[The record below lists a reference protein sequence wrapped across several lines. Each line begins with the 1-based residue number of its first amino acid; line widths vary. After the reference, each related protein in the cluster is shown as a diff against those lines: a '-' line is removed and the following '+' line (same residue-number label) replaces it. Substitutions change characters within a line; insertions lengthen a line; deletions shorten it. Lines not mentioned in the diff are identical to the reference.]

1 MGLNIMFWNC
11 QGIRPKRKELQL
23 YLTENSIDIIA
34 LNETFLNKK
43 YTFKV
48 PGYDT
53 IRKDRSTGVK
63 GGVAFLV
70 KHGLVVNKEY
80 RNEDFN
86 IITENEALAINLELS
101 NNQNLTLAT
110 IYCPNG
116 NPSSSL
122 FHAISNLSDNVMFI
136 GDFNSK
142 LESFGCAKKNTY
154 GPMLKTIQ
162 NKLNLIYLNNDEH
175 THMDRANGSTDI
187 LDMAFVSPNLAI
199 HDIQFQIGE
208 DLGSDHLPIEI
219 SIDTAPH
226 RNTYTNH
233 TKYKFDQTDREVFES
248 TLEEA
253 LGSADFSGPM
263 STSDLDKYADFII
276 AAISTAVDKAI
287 PTSKSVRP
295 ENTPISDETR
305 VLIKEK
311 RKLRRLYSQKKDPAV
326 KTRINQLQKQVKED
340 LKLESLVSWENFCNS
355 ISLES
360 DPSKS
365 WRKIK
370 NFLKPKGQRDY
381 PTLHHAKKV
390 AKTNADKAQLFAESV
405 ERHFGIESDHF
416 DSNHFHDV
424 NKFVEDNHRHFYPP
438 EDPDDYRFDVGNEH
452 ELVADVD
459 ATTLIK
465 LVKFLKRGKAPGPD
479 TIPNEVLRLGTTT
492 SLFHHLAKLFTSS
505 IQLGY
510 IPTAWKIATLRMLL
524 KPDKLP
530 SLTTSYRPI
539 SLISSIMKLF
549 ERVIEQLLRSHLE
562 HIGFIN
568 KHQSGFRR
576 AKSTDDHL
584 FRLSQSIM
592 ESFNKGEHV
601 VAAFLDVE
609 KAFDNV
615 WHNGLRYKIF
625 QLDLPTK
632 MTHWLSDF
640 LVGRLIQVNMNNFF
654 SNQINPKAGVPQGS
668 VLSPLLFL
676 IYVND
681 LPAPHHNQNSL
692 SQFADDTA
700 QWAFSLSVRIAA
712 KLLQQDL
719 LNLALWCAKWRI
731 KLNPEKTKVI
741 IFSRS
746 ILARKTELNLKLYGE
761 TLKIYPQVKFLGITF
776 DSQLN
781 FKKHF
786 EDILD
791 RCNTRYYRLRL
802 LANKKWGP
810 SPSSLIQIY
819 KQCVR
824 PIFEYGALST
834 ITTSDN
840 IISKIQRLQNK
851 FIRLALRLPKYIC
864 SKLLHDS
871 TGLPYVKDRLLS
883 CATKSLDRIAQ
894 NPLVEESISRNRL
907 NPAWDRFPTPLSV
920 VRPGQPSA

>member
-1 MGLNIMFWNC
+1 MGLNILFWNC
-11 QGIRPKRKELQL
+11 QGIRPKRKELEL
-23 YLTENSIDIIA
+23 YLKENEIDIVA

-43 YTFKV
+43 LTFKI

-53 IRKDRSTGVK
+53 IRNDRSTGQK

-70 KHGLVVNKEY
+70 KHGLVINQEY
-80 RNEDFN
+80 RNNDFS
-86 IITENEALAINLELS
+86 IITENEALAINLDLS
-101 NNQNLTLAT
+101 NNQNVTLAT

-116 NPSSSL
+116 NPNLSL
-122 FHAISNLSDNVMFI
+122 FQTINNLSDNVMFV

-142 LESFGCAKKNTY
+142 LESFGCAKKNTS
-154 GPMLKTIQ
+154 GPMLQNIQ
-162 NKLNLIYLNNDEH
+162 NQLNLIYLNSDEH

-187 LDMAFVSPNLAI
+187 LDMAFISPNLAK
-199 HDIQFQIGE
+199 HDIHFQIGD

-219 SIDTAPH
+219 SIDTPPH
-226 RNTYTNH
+226 RNSSTNH
-233 TKYKFDQTDREVFES
+233 IKYKFDRTDREVFES

-253 LGSADFSGPM
+253 LGSADFSGHL
-263 STSDLDKYADFII
+263 STSDLDKYADFIVT
-276 AAISTAVDKAI
+276 ALSTAVDKAI
-287 PTSKSVRP
+287 PKAKSVRP
-295 ENTPISDETR
+295 ESNPISNETLA
-305 VLIKEK
+305 LIKEK
-311 RKLRRLYSQKKDPAV
+311 RRLRRQYSQKKDPAT
-326 KTRINQLQKQVKED
+326 KTRINQLQKQVKEE
-340 LKLESLVSWENFCNS
+340 LKIESLVSWEKFCDS
-355 ISLES
+355 ISLETN
-360 DPSKS
+360 PTES

-381 PTLHHAKKV
+381 PTLHHANKV

-416 DSNHFHDV
+416 DSNHFDDV
-424 NKFVEDNHRHFYPP
+424 NKFIEDNHRYFYPP

-459 ATTLIK
+459 APTLIK

-479 TIPNEVLRLGTTT
+479 NMYNEVLRLGTTT
-492 SLFHHLAKLFTSS
+492 SLYHHLARLFTSS

-510 IPTAWKIATLRMLL
+510 IPTAWKLATLRMLL

-530 SLTTSYRPI
+530 SLTSSYRPI

-549 ERVIEQLLRSHLE
+549 ERVIEQRLRSHLE

-568 KHQSGFRR
+568 KHQSGFRK

-592 ESFNKGEHV
+592 ESFNRGEHV

-615 WHNGLRYKIF
+615 WHNGLRFKIF

-632 MTHWLSDF
+632 MTRWLSDF
-640 LVGRLIQVNMNNFF
+640 LVGRLIQVNVNSFF
-654 SNQINPKAGVPQGS
+654 SSQISPKAGVPQGS

-681 LPAPHHNQNSL
+681 LPTPHHKQNSL

-700 QWAFSLSVRIAA
+700 QWAFSRNVRIAA

-719 LNLALWCAKWRI
+719 LTLAMWCAKWRI
-731 KLNPEKTKVI
+731 KLNPVKTKVI

-746 ILARKTELNLKLYGE
+746 ALARKTELNLKLYGE
-761 TLKIYPQVKFLGITF
+761 ILKIYPQVKFLGITF

-791 RCNTRYYRLRL
+791 RCNTRYHRLRL
-802 LANKKWGP
+802 LVNKKM
-810 SPSSLIQIY
+810 
-819 KQCVR
+819 
-824 PIFEYGALST
+824 GA
-834 ITTSDN
+834 
-840 IISKIQRLQNK
+840 
-851 FIRLALRLPKYIC
+851 
-864 SKLLHDS
+864 
-871 TGLPYVKDRLLS
+871 
-883 CATKSLDRIAQ
+883 
-894 NPLVEESISRNRL
+894 
-907 NPAWDRFPTPLSV
+907 
-920 VRPGQPSA
+920 

>member
-23 YLTENSIDIIA
+23 YLTESSIDIIA
-34 LNETFLNKK
+34 LNKTFLNKK

-116 NPSSSL
+116 NPSSSR
-122 FHAISNLSDNVMFI
+122 FHAIFNLSDNVMFI
-136 GDFNSK
+136 GDFKSK
-142 LESFGCAKKNTY
+142 LESFGCAKQKNTS

-175 THMDRANGSTDI
+175 THMDRANGNTDI

-199 HDIQFQIGE
+199 HDIQFQIGD
-208 DLGSDHLPIEI
+208 DLGSDHLPTEI

-226 RNTYTNH
+226 RNSYTNH

-253 LGSADFSGPM
+253 LGSADFSGPI

-295 ENTPISDETR
+295 ESTPISDETR
-305 VLIKEK
+305 ALIKEK

-340 LKLESLVSWENFCNS
+340 LKVESLVSWENFCNS

-360 DPSKS
+360 DPNKS

-370 NFLKPKGQRDY
+370 NFLKPKGQRDH
-381 PTLHHAKKV
+381 PTLRHANKV

-416 DSNHFHDV
+416 DSNHFHNV
-424 NKFVEDNHRHFYPP
+424 NKFVEDNHRYFYPP

-465 LVKFLKRGKAPGPD
+465 SVKFLKRGKAPGPD

-505 IQLGY
+505 IELGY
-510 IPTAWKIATLRMLL
+510 IPTAWRIATLRMLL

-530 SLTTSYRPI
+530 SLTTSFWPI

-549 ERVIEQLLRSHLE
+549 ERVIEQRLRSHLE

-568 KHQSGFRR
+568 KYQSGFRR

-592 ESFNKGEHV
+592 ESFNRGEHV
-601 VAAFLDVE
+601 VAALLDVE

-625 QLDLPTK
+625 ELDLPTK
-632 MTHWLSDF
+632 MRRWLSDF
-640 LVGRLIQVNMNNFF
+640 LVGLLIQVNVNNFF
-654 SNQINPKAGVPQGS
+654 SNQINPKRVYHR
-668 VLSPLLFL
+668 VLS
-676 IYVND
+676 
-681 LPAPHHNQNSL
+681 
-692 SQFADDTA
+692 
-700 QWAFSLSVRIAA
+700 
-712 KLLQQDL
+712 
-719 LNLALWCAKWRI
+719 
-731 KLNPEKTKVI
+731 
-741 IFSRS
+741 
-746 ILARKTELNLKLYGE
+746 
-761 TLKIYPQVKFLGITF
+761 
-776 DSQLN
+776 
-781 FKKHF
+781 
-786 EDILD
+786 
-791 RCNTRYYRLRL
+791 
-802 LANKKWGP
+802 
-810 SPSSLIQIY
+810 
-819 KQCVR
+819 
-824 PIFEYGALST
+824 
-834 ITTSDN
+834 
-840 IISKIQRLQNK
+840 
-851 FIRLALRLPKYIC
+851 
-864 SKLLHDS
+864 
-871 TGLPYVKDRLLS
+871 
-883 CATKSLDRIAQ
+883 
-894 NPLVEESISRNRL
+894 
-907 NPAWDRFPTPLSV
+907 
-920 VRPGQPSA
+920 